1 MEKEQASVSRRSS
14 AEMTQPKRRFTF
26 REKSFLEHAFEA
38 DANWSDDRM
47 HALASRLGVKKLK
60 VYKWLFDRKKR
71 AAREQELLTDLR
83 LEHTDQSQ

>member
-1 MEKEQASVSRRSS
+1 MEKEQAPASRLSS
-14 AEMTQPKRRFTF
+14 AEMTPKRRFTF